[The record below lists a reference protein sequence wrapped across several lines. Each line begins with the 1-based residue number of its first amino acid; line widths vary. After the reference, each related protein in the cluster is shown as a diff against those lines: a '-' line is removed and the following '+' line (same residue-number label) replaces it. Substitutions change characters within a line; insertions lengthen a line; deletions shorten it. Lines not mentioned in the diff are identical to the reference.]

1 MPTTKK
7 RKRPVRT
14 RPVDLRVMVTE
25 AEKKKIVRAAKKA
38 GQPVTTW
45 LRKGALER
53 ALATLN
59 ERMAA
64 LKKRD
69 GEEG

>member
-1 MPTTKK
+1 MPKK
-7 RKRPVRT
+7 RNPPVRT

-38 GQPVTTW
+38 GEPVTTW
-45 LRKGALER
+45 LRKGALQH
-53 ALATLN
+53 ALDTLN
-59 ERMAA
+59 ESMAA

-69 GEEG
+69 EEKG